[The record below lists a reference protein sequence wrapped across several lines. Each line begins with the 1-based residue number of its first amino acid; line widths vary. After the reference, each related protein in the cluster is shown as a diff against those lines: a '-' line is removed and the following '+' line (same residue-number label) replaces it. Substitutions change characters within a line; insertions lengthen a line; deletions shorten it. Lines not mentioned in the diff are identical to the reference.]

1 MTMDFGPE
9 LRRSGW
15 LVTRYPAEILALGPS
30 CVSGTPQ
37 PKREWSRWPEFGLIS
52 GNLCDVSNGLLPD
65 DISEFRRARPVRRIR
80 AINRHP
86 EAIKF

>member
-1 MTMDFGPE
+1 MDFGPE

-65 DISEFRRARPVRRIR
+65 DISEF
-80 AINRHP
+80 
-86 EAIKF
+86 ESGL